1 MQKSDL
7 LEKLT
12 TQNTSFSTSD
22 SKIALDSLID
32 QLSNLLSEK
41 HRIEIR
47 GFGAFSVR
55 ERNPIRGRNPKS
67 GKAIE
72 LDNRSLIYFRPSK
85 LLKNRINKKTYN

>member
-7 LEKLT
+7 LEKLST
-12 TQNTSFSTSD
+12 LNPSFSSFD

-32 QLSNLLSEK
+32 QLCNLLSEK
-41 HRIEIR
+41 QRIEIR

-72 LDNRSLIYFRPSK
+72 LDSRSLIYFRSSK
-85 LLKNRINKKTYN
+85 LLRNRINQIHN

>member
-7 LEKLT
+7 LEILT
-12 TQNTSFSTSD
+12 NQNTSFSASD
-22 SKIALDSLID
+22 SKIALDSLFD
-32 QLSNLLSEK
+32 HLSNLLSEK
-41 HRIEIR
+41 QRIEIR

-72 LDNRSLIYFRPSK
+72 LDSRSLIYFRASR
-85 LLKNRINKKTYN
+85 LIKNRINKLTS

>member
-7 LEKLT
+7 LEKLS
-12 TQNTSFSTSD
+12 TQNISFSSAD

-32 QLSNLLSEK
+32 HLSSLLSEK
-41 HRIEIR
+41 QRIEIR

-55 ERNPIRGRNPKS
+55 DRNPIRGRNPKS

-72 LDNRSLIYFRPSK
+72 LDSRSLIYFRPSK
-85 LLKNRINKKTYN
+85 LIKNRINKLTS

>member
-12 TQNTSFSTSD
+12 TQNTTLSISD

-32 QLSNLLSEK
+32 NLSNLLSEK
-41 HRIEIR
+41 QRIEIR

-72 LDNRSLIYFRPSK
+72 LDSRSLIYFRPSK
-85 LLKNRINKKTYN
+85 LIKNRINKLTS

>member
-7 LEKLT
+7 LEKLS
-12 TQNTSFSTSD
+12 TQNISFSSAD
-22 SKIALDSLID
+22 SKIALDSLIEH
-32 QLSNLLSEK
+32 LSSLLSEK
-41 HRIEIR
+41 QRIEIR

-72 LDNRSLIYFRPSK
+72 LDSRSLIYFRPSK
-85 LLKNRINKKTYN
+85 LIKNRINKLTS

>member
-12 TQNTSFSTSD
+12 TQNTTFSSAD

-32 QLSNLLSEK
+32 NLSNLLSEK

-55 ERNPIRGRNPKS
+55 DRNPIRGRNPKS

-72 LDNRSLIYFRPSK
+72 LDSRSLIYFRPSK
-85 LLKNRINKKTYN
+85 LIKNRINKLTS

>member
-12 TQNTSFSTSD
+12 TRDQSFSTSD

-32 QLSNLLSEK
+32 HLSNLLSEK
-41 HRIEIR
+41 QRIEIR

-72 LDNRSLIYFRPSK
+72 LESRSLIYFRPSK
-85 LLKNRINKKTYN
+85 LIKNRINKLTS

>member
-7 LEKLT
+7 LQQLT
-12 TQNTSFSTSD
+12 TQNTSFSTAD
-22 SKIALDSLID
+22 SKIALNSLID
-32 QLSNLLSEK
+32 HLSILLSEK
-41 HRIEIR
+41 QRIEIR

-72 LDNRSLIYFRPSK
+72 LDSRSLIYFRPSK
-85 LLKNRINKKTYN
+85 QIKNRINKLTS

>member
-7 LEKLT
+7 LEKLI
-12 TQNTSFSTSD
+12 TQNTSFPASD

-32 QLSNLLSEK
+32 NLSNLLSEK
-41 HRIEIR
+41 QRIEIR

-72 LDNRSLIYFRPSK
+72 LDSRSLIYFRPSK
-85 LLKNRINKKTYN
+85 LITNRINKLTS

>member
-7 LEKLT
+7 LEKLS
-12 TQNTSFSTSD
+12 TQNISFSSAD

-32 QLSNLLSEK
+32 HLSSLLSEK
-41 HRIEIR
+41 QRIEIR

-72 LDNRSLIYFRPSK
+72 LDSRSLIYFRSSK
-85 LLKNRINKKTYN
+85 LIKNRINKLTS

>member
-12 TQNTSFSTSD
+12 TQNTTFSSAD

-32 QLSNLLSEK
+32 NLSNLLSEK

-72 LDNRSLIYFRPSK
+72 LDSRSLIYFRPSK
-85 LLKNRINKKTYN
+85 LIKNRINKLTS

>member
-1 MQKSDL
+1 MQKSNL
-7 LEKLT
+7 LDKLT
-12 TQNTSFSTSD
+12 TQNQSFSTSD
-22 SKIALDSLID
+22 SKIALDSLIN

-41 HRIEIR
+41 QRIEIR

-72 LDNRSLIYFRPSK
+72 LDSRSLIYFRPSK
-85 LLKNRINKKTYN
+85 LIKNRINKLTS

>member
-7 LEKLT
+7 LEQLT
-12 TQNTSFSTSD
+12 TKNTSLSTSD

-32 QLSNLLSEK
+32 HLSNLLSEK
-41 HRIEIR
+41 QRIEIR

-72 LDNRSLIYFRPSK
+72 LDSRSLIYFRPSK
-85 LLKNRINKKTYN
+85 LIKNRINKLTS

>member
-7 LEKLT
+7 LEKLFT
-12 TQNTSFSTSD
+12 LNKSFSASD
-22 SKIALDSLID
+22 SKIALDFLID
-32 QLSNLLSEK
+32 HLSNLLSEK
-41 HRIEIR
+41 QRIEVR

-72 LDNRSLIYFRPSK
+72 LDSRSLIYFRPSK
-85 LLKNRINKKTYN
+85 LIKNRVNKLT

>member
-12 TQNTSFSTSD
+12 KQNPTFTTSD

-32 QLSNLLSEK
+32 HLSILLSEK

-72 LDNRSLIYFRPSK
+72 LDSRSLIYFRPSK
-85 LLKNRINKKTYN
+85 LIKNRINKLTS

>member
-7 LEKLT
+7 LEKLS
-12 TQNTSFSTSD
+12 TQNISFSSAD

-32 QLSNLLSEK
+32 HLSSLLSEK
-41 HRIEIR
+41 KRIEIR

-72 LDNRSLIYFRPSK
+72 LDSRSLIYFRPSK
-85 LLKNRINKKTYN
+85 LIKNRINKLTS

>member
-7 LEKLT
+7 HEKLT
-12 TQNTSFSTSD
+12 NQNSTYSISD
-22 SKIALDSLID
+22 SKIALDLLINR
-32 QLSNLLSEK
+32 LSTLLSEK
-41 HRIEIR
+41 QRIEIR

-72 LDNRSLIYFRPSK
+72 LDSRSIIYFRPSK
-85 LLKNRINKKTYN
+85 LLKNRINK

>member
-7 LEKLT
+7 LEKIT
-12 TQNTSFSTSD
+12 TKNQSFSTSD
-22 SKIALDSLID
+22 SKIALDALIG

-41 HRIEIR
+41 QRIEIR
-47 GFGAFSVR
+47 GFGAFSIR

-72 LDNRSLIYFRPSK
+72 LDSRSLIYFRPSK
-85 LLKNRINKKTYN
+85 LLKNRINKFT